1 MRQPLKPQ
9 LQLAPS
15 VDKALGDSLLFL
27 RAPHQQNRP
36 RGHDATSPSSDTA
49 CLPSPSPS
57 PPPPPCRRSSPGHC
71 VFPQRPPSSSPPSP
85 SSPLSSWPASSI
97 RRTSVGH
104 VAPPS
109 CSPSPE
115 RWSTHPGLRGRAT
128 LSLSTTKREKSAP
141 TRHLRRRANR
151 CRSRRSRCC
160 HCHSRHL
167 PTHAATS
174 GVVAVTTAHG
184 ERAAQRWLAPDACS
198 RRKEVAPSGNASTA
212 AAHLDDYRRLL
223 PLLPSSLS
231 SPSP

>member
-15 VDKALGDSLLFL
+15 VDNALGDSLLFL

-36 RGHDATSPSSDTA
+36 RGHDATSPYSDTA

-57 PPPPPCRRSSPGHC
+57 PPPPPRRRSSPGHC
-71 VFPQRPPSSSPPSP
+71 VFPQRPPSSLPPSS

-141 TRHLRRRANR
+141 THRLRRRANR
-151 CRSRRSRCC
+151 RRSPRRRCC
-160 HCHSRHL
+160 CRHFRHSCRYL
-167 PTHAATS
+167 PTHAATI
-174 GVVAVTTAHG
+174 GMVAVAAAHG
-184 ERAAQRWLAPDACS
+184 EREAQPWLAPDTCS
-198 RRKEVAPSGNASTA
+198 RGKEVALSGNAATTA
-212 AAHLDDYRRLL
+212 ALPDD
-223 PLLPSSLS
+223 
-231 SPSP
+231 